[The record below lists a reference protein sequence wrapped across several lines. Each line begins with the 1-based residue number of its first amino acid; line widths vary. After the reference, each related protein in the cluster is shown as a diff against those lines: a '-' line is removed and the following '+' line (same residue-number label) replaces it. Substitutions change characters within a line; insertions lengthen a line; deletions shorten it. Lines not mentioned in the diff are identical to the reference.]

1 MELLEAIRYVA
12 DKRGSRIDSPMAEM
26 LEDIHHRVSSHIQ
39 NENEDTPNDTVAAI
53 DMIQNIL
60 GGIDGRTDDS
70 GDT

>member
-1 MELLEAIRYVA
+1 
-12 DKRGSRIDSPMAEM
+12 MAEM